1 MNYKTIELFQQ
12 GDVLLHKIKKIP
24 NEAHSTNKYVN
35 AKGENV
41 LAEGESTGHYHGM
54 SSATTELLEEGEEVF
69 LRVKEDTEITHQEHN
84 KLVVPAGDYLVGI
97 VEEYDHF
104 AEEARRVQD

>member
-1 MNYKTIELFQQ
+1 MKQTTIELFQQ

-24 NEAHSTNKYVN
+24 TEAESTNKYVN

-54 SSATTELLEEGEEVF
+54 SSATTALLELDEEVF
-69 LRVKEDTEITHQEHN
+69 LHVEKDTEITHQEHN
-84 KLVVPAGDYLVGI
+84 KFVVPAGDYLVGI